1 MKPSLWCD
9 DGIEAATRAAQDR
22 EIALTKQLIE
32 RYRREEAQLYWGEGY
47 ADWKKALLFPNRG

>member
-1 MKPSLWCD
+1 MKPPLWRD

-32 RYRREEAQLYWGEGY
+32 RYRRVEAQENGGEGY
-47 ADWKKALLFPNRG
+47 ADWKRALLFPNRG

>member
-1 MKPSLWCD
+1 MKPPLWRD

-32 RYRREEAQLYWGEGY
+32 RYRRVEAQENWGEGY
-47 ADWKKALLFPNRG
+47 GRWKTELLFPNRG